1 MTLLQAARSIQRFFR
16 SDWNKRLLI
25 KVSRMNLMLKKQEE
39 LALKRKLKRSLKKAA
54 ALGAIAK
61 VEKK

>member
-39 LALKRKLKRSLKKAA
+39 LALKRKLKRSLKKAD
-54 ALGAIAK
+54 ALGAMTK